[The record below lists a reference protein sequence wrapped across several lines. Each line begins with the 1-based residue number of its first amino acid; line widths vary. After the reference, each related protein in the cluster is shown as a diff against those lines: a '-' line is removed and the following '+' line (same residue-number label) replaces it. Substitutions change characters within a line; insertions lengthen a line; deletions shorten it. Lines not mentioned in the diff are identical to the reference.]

1 MVLPTTR
8 LALTSVF
15 FGFLKGPS
23 RFKTKNAYSLFLIL
37 PVSLPPPSFYNVTN
51 EELNVRWEVIPAHP
65 SKPLPHPLP
74 TVPSSQT
81 MCGEQFYTATITFLL
96 SLTFGLLFSCATHY
110 IPRCAD
116 ADTDAD
122 ADPDP
127 TFRAQLENA
136 ILLKCWLSP
145 IAAQKCVS
153 VPTST
158 TAHVMFPSC

>member
-65 SKPLPHPLP
+65 SKPLAHPLA
-74 TVPSSQT
+74 SSQT
-81 MCGEQFYTATITFLL
+81 MCGEQFFLPLTFLL
-96 SLTFGLLFSCATHY
+96 SFGLLFSCATHY

-145 IAAQKCVS
+145 IAAPKCVS